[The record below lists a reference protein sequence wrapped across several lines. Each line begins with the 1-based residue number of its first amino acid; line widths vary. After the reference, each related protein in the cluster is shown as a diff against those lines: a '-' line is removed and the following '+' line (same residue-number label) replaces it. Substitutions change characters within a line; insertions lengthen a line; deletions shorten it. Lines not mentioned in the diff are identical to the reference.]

1 MNSHFDRRANRPAR
15 HHNERAG
22 WIRRSWANR
31 YRPSMTARWFLS
43 CALLPACMTAS
54 GSSPSYPQGP
64 SSSTRPSQESR
75 RNAVLAEENCKG
87 LGVFSIDRPCD
98 QVAAEQRDF
107 ELTQAQRNR
116 AAIADASERQAEQ
129 AGADRELRG
138 EALAGDGKHAGSG
151 WFCFEGEQSGVTV
164 GGCHRDIVECGML
177 MANRQIKGMATDLE
191 RCEESAAASCMQLT
205 RSLKE
210 GPRVFCFPQSAQCE
224 RAHGAAAKRDDV
236 QELLA
241 CDVYR

>member
-1 MNSHFDRRANRPAR
+1 
-15 HHNERAG
+15 
-22 WIRRSWANR
+22 
-31 YRPSMTARWFLS
+31 MTARWLLGFTLLS
-43 CALLPACMTAS
+43 ACMTTS
-54 GSSPSYPQGP
+54 GSPQSTSGT
-64 SSSTRPSQESR
+64 TRPSQESR
-75 RNAVLAEENCKG
+75 RNAVIAEENCND
-87 LGVFSIDRPCD
+87 LGVFSLEHPCD

-107 ELTQAQRNR
+107 ELTQARRNR
-116 AAIADASERQAEQ
+116 EAIAEASERQTEQ

-151 WFCFEGEQSGVTV
+151 WFCFEGQQSGVTV

-177 MANRQIKGMATDLE
+177 MANRKVKGMTSELE

-224 RAHGAAAKRDDV
+224 RAHGAAAQREDV
-236 QELLA
+236 QELVA